1 MCLRIGHCLL
11 TESLDTTEYMNRQQR
26 PDDAL
31 CIMHLLE
38 DTFSVVVILL
48 ILLLVFDVYF
58 FLFFALIYK

>member
-1 MCLRIGHCLL
+1 ML
-11 TESLDTTEYMNRQQR
+11 TESLDTTEYMNGQQR

-31 CIMHLLE
+31 RIMHLLE
-38 DTFSVVVILL
+38 GTFLADVILL